1 MKTMAAREF
10 GGSLTSIP
18 ASRFPPYWRD
28 SMDDLL
34 VSYHRI
40 CSYLC
45 LYISRGTGARSVD
58 HMIPKSMAWD
68 RAYEWRNYRLA
79 CSLMNARKGE
89 AASVLDPFDVKNG
102 WFVLELVAFQVLP
115 GQGFERTDRLPS
127 VADTIKRLRL
137 NDEECCNARAEYA
150 EEYWGK
156 HVTISYVRRHAPFVE
171 SELRRQNRLLEAD
184 S

>member
-1 MKTMAAREF
+1 
-10 GGSLTSIP
+10 
-18 ASRFPPYWRD
+18 
-28 SMDDLL
+28 
-34 VSYHRI
+34 
-40 CSYLC
+40 
-45 LYISRGTGARSVD
+45 
-58 HMIPKSMAWD
+58 MAWD

-102 WFVLELVAFQVLP
+102 WFVLELVAFQVLL
-115 GQGFERTDRLPS
+115 GQGLNGPIATS

-156 HVTISYVRRHAPFVE
+156 HVTISYVRRHGPFVE